1 MVIAIFGLILL
12 LAFLPQI
19 ISAFSSLKA
28 ADKSQADIAEEK
40 KEESLRQDKG
50 ALNNT
55 LDTIFGEGTAE
66 SLGTF
71 VKSDEEDTLEKLNK
85 SASEALGRKVTFAD
99 DTVIN
104 ADGTISGQSF
114 FELSEKDIED
124 IRKFRNETFSTEG
137 QIALLNKQKFQK
149 RSFA

>member
-19 ISAFSSLKA
+19 ISAFATLKGQ
-28 ADKSQADIAEEK
+28 DKSQADIVEEK
-40 KEESLRQDKG
+40 KEEALRQDKG

-55 LDTIFGEGTAE
+55 IDTIFGEGTAE

-71 VKSDEEDTLEKLNK
+71 VKTDEEDTIEKLNI
-85 SASEALGRKVTFAD
+85 SASEALGRKVTFAK

-104 ADGTISGQSF
+104 PDGTISGTSF

-124 IRKFRNETFSTEG
+124 IRKARNQTFSTEEE
-137 QIALLNKQKFQK
+137 ISVLNKQKFQK
-149 RSFA
+149 RSF